1 LGNQTLPL
9 NILSITTLY
18 PNVEDPT
25 FGVFVEN
32 RLRKLKERAGVQLK
46 VVAPVPWFPFSGRTF
61 GRYGRFARVPLRER
75 RHGIEISHPRYV
87 QIPKIGTHLSPF
99 LLYLSLLRHLR
110 AEGPAAGDI
119 DVIDAH
125 VYYPDGVA
133 ATLLARSLRKP
144 LTVTARGTDL
154 NLYPKRYPLV
164 GHMIARA
171 AREVDASITVCA
183 ALKEALV
190 GLGAAPKSVHVMRNG
205 VDLELFC
212 PVDREAARRRWQVT
226 RPTLLS
232 IGHLIERKGHHLVIQ
247 ALADL
252 QDVDLMIAGDGPE
265 RGRLERLRD
274 RLGLGNRVR
283 FLGVVA
289 HHDLKSLY
297 SAADALVLASSR
309 EGWPNVLLESLA
321 SGTPVIATRNWGT
334 PEIVTAPEAGLLIDE
349 RAPDAIADAARR
361 LLAKPPARTAIRRF
375 AEGFSWDATTDA
387 QLRLFSSLLDARAS
401 GRLPAPALSDDR
413 ATLPRR

>member
-1 LGNQTLPL
+1 MPPL

-18 PNVEDPT
+18 PNAEDPT

-32 RLRKLKERAGVQLK
+32 RLRKLNEREGVN
-46 VVAPVPWFPFSGRTF
+46 VRVIAPVPWFPFSSPSF
-61 GRYGRFARVPLRER
+61 GRYGRYARVPLSER

-87 QIPKIGTHLSPF
+87 QLPKIGTHLSPF
-99 LLYLSLLRHLR
+99 LLYQSVLRHLR
-110 AEGPAAGDI
+110 AQGATRGEI

-133 ATLLARSLRKP
+133 AALLARHLKKP
-144 LTVTARGTDL
+144 VTVTARGTDL

-164 GHMIARA
+164 GRMIAKA

-190 GLGAAPKSVHVMRNG
+190 DLGAAPESVHVMRNG
-205 VDLELFC
+205 VDLELFR
-212 PVDREAARRRWQVT
+212 PVDRDAAQKRWNVS

-232 IGHLIERKGHHLVIQ
+232 IGHLIERKGHDLVIE

-252 QDVDLMIAGDGPE
+252 PGVDLMIAGDGPE
-265 RGRLERLRD
+265 RQRLEHLQD
-274 RLGLGNRVR
+274 RLGVGDRVR

-289 HHDLKSLY
+289 HQDLRHLY
-297 SAADALVLASSR
+297 SAAEALVLASSR
-309 EGWPNVLLESLA
+309 EGWPNVLLEALA
-321 SGTPVIATRNWGT
+321 CGTPVIATRNWGT

-349 RAPDAIADAARR
+349 RTPKAIADAARI
-361 LLAKPPARTAIRRF
+361 LLEAPQERAVTRRY
-375 AEGFSWDATTDA
+375 AEAFSWEATTDA
-387 QLRLFSSLLDARAS
+387 QLRLFSSLLEAQPGDRSA
-401 GRLPAPALSDDR
+401 LPALYDNPAS
-413 ATLPRR
+413 LPRP